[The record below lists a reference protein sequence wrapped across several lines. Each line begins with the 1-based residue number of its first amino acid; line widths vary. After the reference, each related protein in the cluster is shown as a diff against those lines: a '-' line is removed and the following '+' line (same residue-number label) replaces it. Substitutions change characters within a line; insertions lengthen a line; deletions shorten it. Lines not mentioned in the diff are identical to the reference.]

1 MTSLIRRLNTLLSK
15 GKIWCKILIT
25 DVLEASRLLPP
36 VSSSTDSVI
45 LYAFAI
51 SIASPPIPGCI
62 SLAIFLRTQVS
73 GSLFCRAIVQSTQAF
88 GRLADASR
96 KHGCSWG
103 SLTGHDVWMSFH
115 SRSFY
120 TTVAPADGLLDG
132 TNDLRRHENNSRV
145 GRRDA
150 LYSPAT
156 SQGVHLSWAEDP
168 CAASCW
174 PQANY
179 KFLKQI
185 WMQTCLWL

>member
-1 MTSLIRRLNTLLSK
+1 MHLQSASPHLQYPDAFRWPFFCERRSPVHCSAGQSYSPPRRLAAPPSPLENIVVRGGGSLI
-15 GKIWCKILIT
+15 
-25 DVLEASRLLPP
+25 
-36 VSSSTDSVI
+36 
-45 LYAFAI
+45 
-51 SIASPPIPGCI
+51 
-62 SLAIFLRTQVS
+62 
-73 GSLFCRAIVQSTQAF
+73 
-88 GRLADASR
+88 
-96 KHGCSWG
+96 
-103 SLTGHDVWMSFH
+103 GHDVWMSFH

-185 WMQTCLWL
+185 WMQFCLWL